1 MFDNLTTEMFYYSVI
16 PVVVIALITLF
27 VLIFAMKKENNYK
40 YSYLIKIFLIIM
52 DSLVLPLILGYT
64 IWLIVRYL
72 NKGILLSNIA
82 LIIIFI
88 LLIVALI
95 TLMVIIFRRLYK
107 EIDK

>member
-1 MFDNLTTEMFYYSVI
+1 MFDNLTTEMLYYSVI

-27 VLIFAMKKENNYK
+27 VLIFARKKENNYK

-72 NKGILLSNIA
+72 NKGILLSNIV
-82 LIIIFI
+82 LIIIFS
-88 LLIVALI
+88 LLIIALI
-95 TLMVIIFRRLYK
+95 TLMVIVFRKLYK